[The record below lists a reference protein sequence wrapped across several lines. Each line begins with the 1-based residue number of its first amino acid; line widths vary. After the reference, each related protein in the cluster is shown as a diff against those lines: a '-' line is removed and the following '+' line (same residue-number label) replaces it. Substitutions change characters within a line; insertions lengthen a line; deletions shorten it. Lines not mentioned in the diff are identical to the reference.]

1 MATVNKPVGGGERV
15 RSRCLIR
22 ARWVLP
28 MAGPPLEGGW
38 LRITHGRIMA
48 LGRRVAAGRGPE
60 CRDLTDCLIVPGLVN
75 SHTHLEFSDCLE
87 PLSAAGGLPAWI
99 GRVIA
104 MRRRR
109 ANDSDAQV
117 DQAVAHGLAESI
129 AAGTTC
135 LGEIATA
142 VRPSYLHCQGP
153 RLRVFREVLGLSL
166 SAAARASAASR
177 SDLARLAR
185 SGVAVGLSPH
195 APYSTA
201 ARLAAELRPPGGRD
215 PASRGGMPS
224 AMHLAESRE
233 EMEFIRDG
241 RGPFRELFAMLGL
254 LPEGMPPPLLPP
266 AEWIS
271 RLARR
276 PRGIVVHGT
285 FLPEDPPALARLAR
299 HRDRLAVVVCPRT
312 ALALSGRLPPLAA
325 FREAGVRVAIGTD
338 SRASTPDLS
347 VLAEGRVLVDAG
359 VADPAEV
366 LGMVTVQGGWALG
379 FAHAVGTLSPGRCA
393 DLVIMRPRMPIATAS
408 QAMAAVFD
416 PATEIV
422 ATLRRGRLVAGG
434 LPCPDHFSIDP
445 NR

>member
-1 MATVNKPVGGGERV
+1 M
-15 RSRCLIR
+15 
-22 ARWVLP
+22 
-28 MAGPPLEGGW
+28 
-38 LRITHGRIMA
+38 
-48 LGRRVAAGRGPE
+48 
-60 CRDLTDCLIVPGLVN
+60 PGLVN
-75 SHTHLEFSDCLE
+75 AHTHLEFSDCHE

-99 GRVIA
+99 GRVIET
-104 MRRRR
+104 RRLR
-109 ANDSDAQV
+109 ATCTVAQV
-117 DQAVAHGLAESI
+117 DKAVADGLAESI

-142 VRPSYLHCQGP
+142 VRPSYLHGHGP

-177 SDLARLAR
+177 SDLARLTR

-201 ARLAAELRPPGGRD
+201 ASLAAELRPSGGRD
-215 PASRGGMPS
+215 PASRGGMPN

-233 EMEFIRDG
+233 EMEFVRDG
-241 RGPFRELFAMLGL
+241 RGPFRDLFAMLGL
-254 LPEGMPPPLLPP
+254 MPDGMPPLLPP

-271 RLARR
+271 RLARC

-312 ALALSGRLPPLAA
+312 ALALGGQLPPLAA
-325 FREAGVRVAIGTD
+325 FRKAGVRVAIGTD

-347 VLAEGRVLVDAG
+347 VLAEGRVLIDAG

-379 FAHAVGTLSPGRCA
+379 FAHAVGTLLPGRSA
-393 DLVIMRPRMPIATAS
+393 DLVIMRPRAPVATAS

-416 PATEIV
+416 PATEII
-422 ATLRRGRLVAGG
+422 ATLRRGRLAAGR
-434 LPCPDHFSIDP
+434 LPGPADSSVDP
-445 NR
+445 YR